1 MKILITGAAG
11 FIGYHLTSRML
22 NEGFDILGVDNLND
36 YYDPQ
41 LKNKRL
47 SLLKKQKKEGSFSFI
62 ECDISDKNN
71 LKKIYENNSIEI
83 VINLAAQAGVR
94 YSLENPLAYISSNI
108 LGFQNILDLS
118 VEYNINKIIFASSSS
133 VYGGNKVT
141 PYSEDLNVQKPV
153 SLYAATKIS
162 NEVIAH
168 SYSHLYKIPII
179 GLRFFT
185 VYGKWGRPDM
195 AYFSFTDKILKDEVI
210 DVYAKNEMKR
220 DFTHIDDIVDGIVAA
235 IGYSDE
241 KKPFELFNL
250 GNNQMIDLSKFI
262 ELIESECGK
271 KAKINDLPKQKGDVL
286 KTHADITKAKKYLN
300 YSPQIKINDGLKEFV
315 QWYKNYIKGKL

>member
-22 NEGFDILGVDNLND
+22 NEGFDILGIDNLND

-41 LKNKRL
+41 LKNKRI
-47 SLLKKQKKEGSFSFI
+47 SLLEDQKKDGMFSFV
-62 ECDISDKNN
+62 ECDISDRNN
-71 LKKIYENNSIEI
+71 LKKIYENHSIEI
-83 VINLAAQAGVR
+83 VVNLAAQAGVR

-108 LGFQNILDLS
+108 HGFQNILDLS
-118 VEYNINKIIFASSSS
+118 VEYKAHKIIFASSSS
-133 VYGGNKVT
+133 VYGGNKSI

-162 NEVIAH
+162 NEVVAH

-195 AYFSFTDKILKDEVI
+195 AYFKFTDKILNNEVI

-220 DFTHIDDIVDGIVAA
+220 DFTHIDDVVDGIIAS
-235 IGYSDE
+235 IHYSNE

-250 GNNQMIDLSKFI
+250 GNNEMVDLSKFI
-262 ELIESECGK
+262 ELIENECGK

-286 KTHADITKAKKYLN
+286 KTYADISKASKYLN
-300 YSPQIKINDGLKEFV
+300 YSPKTKINDGIREFV
-315 QWYKNYIKGKL
+315 TWYKNYIKEEL